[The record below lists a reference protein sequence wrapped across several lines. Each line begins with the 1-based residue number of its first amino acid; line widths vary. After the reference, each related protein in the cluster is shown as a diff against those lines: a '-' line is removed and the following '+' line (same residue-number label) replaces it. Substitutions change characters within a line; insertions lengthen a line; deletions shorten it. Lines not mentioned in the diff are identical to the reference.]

1 MTGSTVWVDG
11 TVATMRGDGYG
22 LVHSA
27 AVACV
32 DGRIIAVGPV
42 AEVRANLLDGQRVT
56 EVDLEGRLV
65 TPGLI
70 DCHTH
75 LLFAGSRA
83 AEFERRIAGAS
94 YADIAEAGGGILSTV
109 QATRRATVDELVAA
123 ALPRLDALLGD
134 GVTTVE
140 IKSGYGLTGDA
151 ELDLLRAAGRLAEVR
166 AVSVIRTLLAAHTV
180 PPEYAG
186 CPADFIDVVCHEIL
200 PAAVEAG
207 LVDQVDVF
215 CERIGFDLE
224 QTARV
229 LEAAAR
235 HGLRA
240 KAHTEQLSWMGGSAL
255 AARAGALSIDHGE
268 HLRPDDITVLAEHGT
283 VVVLLPGAA
292 YFTGEQQRPPVDA
305 LRAAGV
311 PMAVAT
317 DVNPGTSPLASPR
330 MAMNQ
335 ACVLFGLTV
344 AESLHG
350 MTSVAA
356 QALGLVDRGL
366 LEPGRRAD
374 LAIWDVDHPAE
385 LVYEPLTPRLHRRI
399 VGGVDVTSPDTTET
413 LSGRVRDVASP

>member
-1 MTGSTVWVDG
+1 MDG
-11 TVATMRGDGYG
+11 WQ
-22 LVHSA
+22 
-27 AVACV
+27 
-32 DGRIIAVGPV
+32 
-42 AEVRANLLDGQRVT
+42 RA
-56 EVDLEGRLV
+56 
-65 TPGLI
+65 
-70 DCHTH
+70 
-75 LLFAGSRA
+75 
-83 AEFERRIAGAS
+83 RR
-94 YADIAEAGGGILSTV
+94 
-109 QATRRATVDELVAA
+109 
-123 ALPRLDALLGD
+123 P
-134 GVTTVE
+134 
-140 IKSGYGLTGDA
+140 
-151 ELDLLRAAGRLAEVR
+151 
-166 AVSVIRTLLAAHTV
+166 
-180 PPEYAG
+180 
-186 CPADFIDVVCHEIL
+186 
-200 PAAVEAG
+200 
-207 LVDQVDVF
+207 
-215 CERIGFDLE
+215 
-224 QTARV
+224 
-229 LEAAAR
+229 
-235 HGLRA
+235 
-240 KAHTEQLSWMGGSAL
+240 
-255 AARAGALSIDHGE
+255 AGALSIDHGE